1 MKEQLLELIFP
12 PRCAVCTEVLDME
25 ERRGILCHD
34 CAEQLPYVPKGICP
48 HCGGVT
54 ETAGFCDFCLK
65 EFAFES
71 ACAAFPYET
80 VRRAIH
86 LFKYDGG
93 KKIGDGLGQ
102 LLADYMEKYHEA
114 ILAKTDFVLSVPLH
128 PKKEKKRGFNQTH
141 ILCEQLSA
149 RTGLPFRRDI
159 LVRKRE
165 TAAQSTLD
173 SSKQRR
179 QNLKNAFQLEFAVQ
193 GLHIALVDDVVT
205 TGSTVAEI
213 SRLLLRNGA
222 ATVQVWCLCRTL

>member
-1 MKEQLLELIFP
+1 MKEWLLELIFP
-12 PRCAVCTEVLDME
+12 PRCAVCTKVLDME
-25 ERRGILCHD
+25 ERREILCHD

-93 KKIGDGLGQ
+93 KKIGEGLGQ
-102 LLADYMEKYHEA
+102 LLADYMGKYHEA

-159 LVRKRE
+159 PVRKRE

-179 QNLKNAFQLEFAVQ
+179 
-193 GLHIALVDDVVT
+193 
-205 TGSTVAEI
+205 
-213 SRLLLRNGA
+213 
-222 ATVQVWCLCRTL
+222 

>member
-54 ETAGFCDFCLK
+54 ETAGFC
-65 EFAFES
+65 
-71 ACAAFPYET
+71 
-80 VRRAIH
+80 
-86 LFKYDGG
+86 
-93 KKIGDGLGQ
+93 
-102 LLADYMEKYHEA
+102 
-114 ILAKTDFVLSVPLH
+114 
-128 PKKEKKRGFNQTH
+128 
-141 ILCEQLSA
+141 EQLSA

-179 QNLKNAFQLEFAVQ
+179 QNLKNAFAVTEDLTGKQ
-193 GLHIALVDDVVT
+193 VLLVDDIFT
-205 TGSTVAEI
+205 TGTTCNECAKELY
-213 SRLLLRNGA
+213 RAGA
-222 ATVQVWCLCRTL
+222 QKVFVCCLSAAGKLS